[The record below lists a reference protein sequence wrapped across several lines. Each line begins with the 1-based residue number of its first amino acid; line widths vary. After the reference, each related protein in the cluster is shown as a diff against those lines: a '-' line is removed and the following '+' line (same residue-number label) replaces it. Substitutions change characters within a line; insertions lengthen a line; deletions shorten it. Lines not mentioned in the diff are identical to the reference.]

1 MNDIST
7 TIIVPAFTPRP
18 VAPKVKPV
26 SAKTSSGE
34 WPVSAN
40 TLAAIKADVEAQ
52 GAQAKDDVRAYILI
66 AACIDRG
73 IDAGIHIREVGI
85 KLGFNGHYIGVLL
98 HVRNAPWQ
106 KGPDGRYRLI

>member
-52 GAQAKDDVRAYILI
+52 GAKAKGDERAYILI

-73 IDAGIHIREVGI
+73 IDAGIHIREVGTR
-85 KLGFNGHYIGVLL
+85 LGFNGRYIGVLL
-98 HVRNAPWQ
+98 HVPNAPWQ
-106 KGPDGRYRLI
+106 KGPDGRYSLI